1 VDIQVQELIDK
12 IRKDG
17 IDSASQE
24 AAGIKSDA
32 SAEAKRILDSARK
45 EAADM
50 VEAAKRDA
58 ERSEKAGIAALEQ
71 AARNLVLVF
80 RDEVQALLDKIVA
93 REVNSAYDG
102 DVLKKALPELISAWG
117 KKGAASG
124 ADSLDVLLGDA
135 TLGQLRSFFED
146 KLASELKSGLEMK
159 PDSGVSSG
167 FRIANRD
174 GSAYYDFSG
183 ESVASML
190 CAYLNPRLA
199 EIMSSAAK
207 G

>member
-1 VDIQVQELIDK
+1 VDIQVQELIEK

-32 SAEAKRILDSARK
+32 SAEARKILDSARK
-45 EAADM
+45 EAADI
-50 VEAAKRDA
+50 VETARRDA

-71 AARNLVLVF
+71 ASRNLLLVF
-80 RDEVQALLDKIVA
+80 RDEVQTLLDKIVA
-93 REVNSAYDG
+93 REVSSAYDG
-102 DVLKKALPELISAWG
+102 DVLKKALPEVISAWG
-117 KKGAASG
+117 KKGSASG
-124 ADSLDVLLGDA
+124 ADSLDLLLGEA
-135 TLGQLRSFFED
+135 SLGSLRAFLED
-146 KLASELKSGLEMK
+146 KLASELKSGLELK
-159 PDSGVSSG
+159 PDSGISSG

-183 ESVASML
+183 ESVAAML

-199 EIMSSAAK
+199 GIMASAAK